1 MNNNTLDYNLTKK
14 IYLDFLKENNLYQ
27 AKKIFFYE
35 NNIEKM
41 ANWSNS
47 NFKKTLNW
55 YNKIRKSNKTKVRTI
70 HLEKMKKWNYNKKK
84 GVISHTSGEFFCIE
98 GKRVTNSNREV
109 KGWDQPF
116 IKTNRLQ
123 GRNNWSSKIKY

>member
-84 GVISHTSGEFFCIE
+84 GVISHTSGEFFSNSNVSFYIKWL
-98 GKRVTNSNREV
+98 GKRAL
-109 KGWDQPF
+109 
-116 IKTNRLQ
+116 KTRLDAK
-123 GRNNWSSKIKY
+123 RL